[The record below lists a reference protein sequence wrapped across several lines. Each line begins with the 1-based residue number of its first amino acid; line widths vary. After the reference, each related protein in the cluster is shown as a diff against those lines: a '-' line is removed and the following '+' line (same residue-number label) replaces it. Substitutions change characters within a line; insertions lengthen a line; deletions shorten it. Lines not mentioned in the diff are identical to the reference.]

1 MPTTLLIPPYIFR
14 PSYGP
19 FELLLA
25 WFVDV
30 AIQFVMLSQYG
41 RGWSVIMHMYY
52 SSNSP
57 LRYLHLGNLFT
68 VFQWVSVCVQCFQPL
83 PRIEWLRDYRTGLE
97 LARVPRVPGTT
108 EFLDR
113 AWVST
118 GAKGAWHHWIFG
130 HPRILAI
137 LLHNIMYHPTV
148 WGFTSDWH
156 PLFQINLDKLL
167 IKPSDC
173 LYLFDLSSS

>member
-1 MPTTLLIPPYIFR
+1 MMKSVIHSVWQLHRYWPLSFSAFQTFLR
-14 PSYGP
+14 PFG
-19 FELLLA
+19 LLLA

-108 EFLDR
+108 EFLDTLGF
-113 AWVST
+113 WQFYYITSCIT
-118 GAKGAWHHWIFG
+118 LQFED
-130 HPRILAI
+130 
-137 LLHNIMYHPTV
+137 LLVIGTRC
-148 WGFTSDWH
+148 FKS
-156 PLFQINLDKLL
+156 I
-167 IKPSDC
+167 
-173 LYLFDLSSS
+173 